1 MIIGIDIDNTISH
14 TTEMIMHYVRI
25 YGEEQ
30 GINTKAD
37 YSQYY
42 LEDSLGWPI
51 ETVDTFLEGYLP
63 YIYRE
68 VQPKAEAIEV
78 IQELKDQHELVLI
91 TSRNVQFPRIE
102 EITKE
107 WLEQYGIVYDRLI
120 LNTTPNLHH
129 FSKLEVCLQNGI
141 QIMIEDHHQL
151 AEEIAQTMPVILFDY
166 PYNRHLESD
175 NIIRVQTW
183 AEVKSWVKRL
193 EKRIGS

>member
-68 VQPKAEAIEV
+68 VQPK
-78 IQELKDQHELVLI
+78 LRPLRLY
-91 TSRNVQFPRIE
+91 RN
-102 EITKE
+102 
-107 WLEQYGIVYDRLI
+107 
-120 LNTTPNLHH
+120 
-129 FSKLEVCLQNGI
+129 
-141 QIMIEDHHQL
+141 
-151 AEEIAQTMPVILFDY
+151 
-166 PYNRHLESD
+166 
-175 NIIRVQTW
+175 
-183 AEVKSWVKRL
+183 
-193 EKRIGS
+193 